1 MSDIAPSGPIPM
13 LKIEPGGGISHVVDM
28 HNNLVGVGHISSVV
42 VGLNGSSD
50 NGGIMM
56 PTIISDESISAPGS
70 PIGSGIRSNQL
81 FCTIH

>member
-13 LKIEPGGGISHVVDM
+13 LKTEPGGGISQVGDIHS
-28 HNNLVGVGHISSVV
+28 NLVGVGHISSVV
-42 VGLNGSSD
+42 VGLNNSSG

-70 PIGSGIRSNQL
+70 PMGSGIR
-81 FCTIH
+81 I

>member
-13 LKIEPGGGISHVVDM
+13 LKIEPGGGISQVGDM
-28 HNNLVGVGHISSVV
+28 HNLVGVGHISSVV

-50 NGGIMM
+50 NGGMMM

-70 PIGSGIRSNQL
+70 PIGSGTRNNRL
-81 FCTIH
+81 FGTIH